1 MANTSIEK
9 RGSSS
14 LARRGLAL
22 VVLVVA
28 AYVLL
33 KIVIGVVTALAGTIV
48 VIAAILGIIWAIRTL

>member
-14 LARRGLAL
+14 LARRGVAL
-22 VVLVVA
+22 VVLIVA